1 MLHSLELFVCA
12 ASLIYGSVIFFAYC
26 LSSVVANN
34 KKLIVSALISV
45 ALGILLLFIR
55 SALIL
60 VIGKTINLGF
70 NNFFNFCHKIMII
83 NGSIIKEIT
92 VLIKIQSEVSS

>member
-1 MLHSLELFVCA
+1 MF
-12 ASLIYGSVIFFAYC
+12 IIK
-26 LSSVVANN
+26 N
-34 KKLIVSALISV
+34 K
-45 ALGILLLFIR
+45 
-55 SALIL
+55 ALIL

-83 NGSIIKEIT
+83 NGSVIKEIT